1 MSIDCSLIYPY
12 LEDANWKNELRSKDN
27 LALGYLTSCL
37 RQEGFSVSMIHAEH
51 NKHSVNDIIKIYE
64 IGYKLFFSKEENKK

>member
-37 RQEGFSVSMIHAEH
+37 RQEGFSSSNDSTAEH
-51 NKHSVNDIIKIYE
+51 NKHSVNDIIKI
-64 IGYKLFFSKEENKK
+64 